1 MEKFACEMEKL
12 LEEKLALYKELK
24 KIVAQEK
31 NHIVD
36 MNVDSLWKMTDRKKQ
51 LASEIVQ
58 IREQILFVLEEK
70 KILLE
75 MDANT
80 FSLSRIIN
88 CLPVCVK
95 TKSEFIKIK
104 IRIEIVKQALSGLAS
119 ENKRYT
125 NEYLSVIRGIVA
137 TITDA
142 GNKEAYTRAGKVLTE
157 GSRNKLLRVE
167 V

>member
-12 LEEKLALYKELK
+12 LQEKLLLYKELK
-24 KIVAQEK
+24 KIVEQEK

-36 MNVDSLWKMTDRKKQ
+36 MNVDSLWKITDRKKQ
-51 LASEIVQ
+51 LTSEIVQ
-58 IREQILFVLEEK
+58 IREQILFVLKEK

-88 CLPVCVK
+88 ALPFSVK
-95 TKSEFIKIK
+95 IKSDLKIIKIK
-104 IRIEIVKQALSGLAS
+104 LEIAKQELSGLAS

-125 NEYLSVIRGIVA
+125 NEYLSVIKGIVA
-137 TITDA
+137 TIRDTGNEDA
-142 GNKEAYTRAGKVLTE
+142 YNNEGKVQKE
-157 GSRNKLLRVE
+157 GSRKMLIRVE